1 MVQKEILEALSHEK
15 LKVYVVWAPV
25 LQEDDRQAAI
35 NAIGHISDERAR
47 HFWDADKSLGF
58 SLGNV
63 VTLPRDRK
71 LAWDVYFAFDETAT
85 WGDMPPKPASWM
97 HQLGTD
103 ARKLDGDSLRMSIE
117 RLLGTS
123 E

>member
-1 MVQKEILEALSHEK
+1 MVQKEILEAVNHEK
-15 LKVYVVWAPV
+15 LKVYVVWTPV
-25 LQEDDRQAAI
+25 LKEDDRQAAVK
-35 NAIGHISDERAR
+35 AIAQISDERAS
-47 HFWDADKSLGF
+47 HFWDADKSLGL

-63 VTLPRDRK
+63 VTLPRDRN

-97 HQLGTD
+97 HQLGMD
-103 ARKLDGDSLRMSIE
+103 ARTLDGDSLRMSVE